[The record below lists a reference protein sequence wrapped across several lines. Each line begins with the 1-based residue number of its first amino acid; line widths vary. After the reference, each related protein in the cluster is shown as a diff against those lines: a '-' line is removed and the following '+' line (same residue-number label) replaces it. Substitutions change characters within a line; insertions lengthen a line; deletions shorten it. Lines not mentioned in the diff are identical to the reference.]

1 MPFFLAHISLTVP
14 IKVEMTGQVNK
25 TFLGQKILLSCS
37 SEVFT
42 QARLDIEPVI
52 NPPESKASVE
62 VSVPVPESNLNCDGL
77 ILPIKPLLEQ
87 LVASEKQQ
95 WEQKLEQ
102 DIVIMFKQL
111 GI

>member
-1 MPFFLAHISLTVP
+1 V
-14 IKVEMTGQVNK
+14 
-25 TFLGQKILLSCS
+25 
-37 SEVFT
+37 T

-52 NPPESKASVE
+52 NPPRSRADVE

-87 LVASEKQQ
+87 LVANKKKD
-95 WEQKLEQ
+95 WEQQLEQ
-102 DIVIMFKQL
+102 DIFTMFKQL